1 MPTNPQLLIA
11 TAIKPALFKL
21 GLYSPAAEQLLLAT
35 AIQESNLIHRKQIG
49 GPALSYFQIE
59 PKTHNDIWDNFLKYR
74 PQLSNKVLQL
84 MSNPASDKI
93 KELENNDKYAAAI
106 ARIHYLR
113 VPAPIPKY
121 NDIAKMAAYWKRY
134 YNTALGKGK
143 ESDFINNW
151 NKYKGKVHP

>member
-1 MPTNPQLLIA
+1 MPTTPQLLIA
-11 TAIKPALFKL
+11 TAIKPALLKL
-21 GLYSPAAEQLLLAT
+21 GLYTPAAVQLLLAT
-35 AIQESNLIHRKQIG
+35 AIQESNLLHRKQIG

-59 PKTHNDIWDNFLKYR
+59 PKTHDDIWDNFLKYR
-74 PQLSNKVLQL
+74 PQLSSKVDQL
-84 MSNPASDKI
+84 MSNPAANKI

-113 VPAPIPKY
+113 VPAPLPKH
-121 NDIAKMAAYWKRY
+121 NDIVKMAAYWKRY

-143 ESDFINNW
+143 EADFINNW

>member
-1 MPTNPQLLIA
+1 MHT
-11 TAIKPALFKL
+11 TYCVDFFEKL
-21 GLYSPAAEQLLLAT
+21 VNQQS
-35 AIQESNLIHRKQIG
+35 H
-49 GPALSYFQIE
+49 
-59 PKTHNDIWDNFLKYR
+59 IWDNFLKYR
-74 PQLSNKVLQL
+74 PQLSSKVIQL

-113 VPAPIPKY
+113 VSAPIPKY